1 MKPNRVAT
9 TVSVALL
16 VFLLAFIALPARTH
30 HDANRWPGLRGHD
43 SAMKQSAVAPSKNVG
58 PSKNAS
64 GSLPLSDEQE
74 KQADLFMARKE
85 YSEAAGVYQKLV
97 EQAPTNAVYLNKLGI
112 AYHQQSMLK
121 TAQHFYEKSVKT
133 DPHYADALNNIG
145 TVFYQRKKF
154 RKAVQYYKKALRIRE
169 DLPSVYSNLGYA
181 YFSDKHYPEAME
193 AFQRA
198 LQLDPTVFEHS
209 SRSGSILQDR
219 SVNDHGTFYFLL
231 AKSYAQM
238 GNTERCMHYLLKARD
253 EGYTAMAAVK
263 SDPAFSAMLRE
274 PGMKE
279 IIEPPAGADEKKP

>member
-1 MKPNRVAT
+1 MKIMRMAT
-9 TVSVALL
+9 TASIALVIL
-16 VFLLAFIALPARTH
+16 LPGSRVLLATDDTR
-30 HDANRWPGLRGHD
+30 DSNRWPGLRGPS
-43 SAMKQSAVAPSKNVG
+43 SAMKQSAVAPSKNAG
-58 PSKNAS
+58 TAFP
-64 GSLPLSDEQE
+64 GLSEQE
-74 KQADLFMARKE
+74 KQADLMMARKE
-85 YSEAAGVYQKLV
+85 YAEAVAAYQKLA
-97 EQAPTNAVYLNKLGI
+97 EQAPQNAVYLNKLGI

-121 TAQHFYEKSVKT
+121 TAQHFYEKSAKI

-145 TVFYQRKKF
+145 TIFYQKKKF

-181 YFSDKHYPEAME
+181 YFSEKHYPEAME

-238 GNTERCMHYLLKARD
+238 GNVERCLHYLRKARD
-253 EGYTAMAAVK
+253 EGYSSMATVK
-263 SDPAFSAMLRE
+263 TDPAFTAMLRE
-274 PGMKE
+274 PGIKE
-279 IIEPPAGADEKKP
+279 IIEPPDAAEKKP

>member
-1 MKPNRVAT
+1 M
-9 TVSVALL
+9 
-16 VFLLAFIALPARTH
+16 
-30 HDANRWPGLRGHD
+30 LR
-43 SAMKQSAVAPSKNVG
+43 
-58 PSKNAS
+58 
-64 GSLPLSDEQE
+64 
-74 KQADLFMARKE
+74 
-85 YSEAAGVYQKLV
+85 
-97 EQAPTNAVYLNKLGI
+97 
-112 AYHQQSMLK
+112 
-121 TAQHFYEKSVKT
+121 TAQHFYEKSAKT

-198 LQLDPTVFEHS
+198 LQLDPTVFERSS

-219 SVNDHGTFYFLL
+219 SVSDHGTFYFLL

-238 GNTERCMHYLLKARD
+238 GNAERCMHYLLKARD

-263 SDPAFSAMLRE
+263 TDPAFSAMLRE

-279 IIEPPAGADEKKP
+279 IIEPPAEATGKKP